1 MAETIIEGINLE
13 EFEMK
18 EETVFKEE
26 ILPFAIVED
35 TCSAYTQREKI
46 KKEECEVNEE
56 MGSIK
61 DETNT
66 YSTVEDTCTVYVQ
79 DTCTVYAEDTCS
91 VYVQDTCPVYVQD
104 TCSVYVQGGVTMEN
118 VGNQGNN
125 SIIIF

>member
-104 TCSVYVQGGVTMEN
+104 TCSVYVQGGVNMKN
-118 VGNQGNN
+118 AGNQGNN